1 MNKTEIMNSITRTFY
16 KANFQ
21 LKKHSPEILVVSG
34 VIGMTASAVL
44 ACKATTKAGTIIE
57 ETKNSMHDLH
67 LVSIAAGIESKN
79 KDAFTHEDIEK
90 INLLKKREDVK
101 SYTTDDLKKDTTIT
115 YAQTAVKF
123 IKLYG
128 PAVVLGIASITS
140 ILAGHNII
148 RKRNVALAAA
158 YATVDK
164 SFKQYRSHVVE
175 RFGEELD
182 KELRY
187 NIKAK
192 EIEKT
197 VTDEKGKEKKV
208 KEVINV
214 ADDPNKYSDFAR
226 IFDEYCVGWSKDPE
240 SNLVFLKQQQNW
252 ANEKLQSKG
261 YLFLNEVY
269 EMLGF
274 PITKA
279 GASVGWIYD
288 KNDPVGDNFVDFG
301 IYNMNSQKAHDFV
314 NGYERSIILD
324 FNVDGPIIDMF

>member
-34 VIGMTASAVL
+34 IIGMTTSAVL

-101 SYTTDDLKKDTTIT
+101 SYTKDDLKKDTTIT

-128 PAVVLGIASITS
+128 PAVVFGIASITS

-175 RFGEELD
+175 RFGDELD